1 MSSKK
6 DPTSVASKG
15 INVDRY
21 DLLNKI
27 DSPAD
32 LRKLPESKLPKL
44 VDQIREFLI
53 DVTSKTGGHLAPG
66 LGGRIDDC
74 TSLPLRY
81 SGRPNRVGYRTSGI
95 SSQDHNRSAGTDAHD
110 TQAGWN

>member
-6 DPTSVASKG
+6 DFTSVASKG

-44 VDQIREFLI
+44 VDQIRE
-53 DVTSKTGGHLAPG
+53 
-66 LGGRIDDC
+66 
-74 TSLPLRY
+74 
-81 SGRPNRVGYRTSGI
+81 I
-95 SSQDHNRSAGTDAHD
+95 SN
-110 TQAGWN
+110 